1 MKLCT
6 RVYDGLEGKEPF
18 EVQDIREGV
27 KIELYYMND
36 FPAYLEEYTRK
47 GNFAIFPTRDG
58 LTYRL
63 LIEKGY
69 YDVMHEL
76 YDVETN
82 TIWEQ
87 FWVDVNKCRTNYLF
101 KILVPVLVVYL
112 ALSYLIIALSNGNIW
127 ALLGCVFVVFLVTG
141 LLNNWNRQKMQK
153 INYEAG
159 NKIREAKGAKHF
171 DELSKA
177 QERYYAKYFG
187 YEEDLKQEVLEQE
200 SSFDEVDEIEEAAEA
215 NQYNEEEETIQDDIG
230 ENNLE
235 NDEEKEVK

>member
-47 GNFAIFPTRDG
+47 GNFAIFSTRDG

-112 ALSYLIIALSNGNIW
+112 ALSYLMELVKIANLSSD
-127 ALLGCVFVVFLVTG
+127 
-141 LLNNWNRQKMQK
+141 MSK
-153 INYEAG
+153 I
-159 NKIREAKGAKHF
+159 
-171 DELSKA
+171 
-177 QERYYAKYFG
+177 
-187 YEEDLKQEVLEQE
+187 
-200 SSFDEVDEIEEAAEA
+200 SFI
-215 NQYNEEEETIQDDIG
+215 YI
-230 ENNLE
+230 
-235 NDEEKEVK
+235 K